1 MTPCAIAHQAPLG
14 CGNSPGKNTGV
25 GCHTLLQ
32 GIFLTEGLNPGFLHC
47 RQILYH
53 LSHQGSPR
61 ILEWVAMP
69 SSRGSSQPRDVT
81 QVSCVAGEFL
91 AVSLPVGQL
100 TERQGVE
107 ARNTTLFG
115 EPADQEEG
123 RLMSQNNRL
132 VITLWMPLSV
142 IEQRGR
148 KGEEVK

>member
-1 MTPCAIAHQAPLG
+1 
-14 CGNSPGKNTGV
+14 
-25 GCHTLLQ
+25 
-32 GIFLTEGLNPGFLHC
+32 
-47 RQILYH
+47 
-53 LSHQGSPR
+53 
-61 ILEWVAMP
+61 MP